1 MMTLIYIL
9 AGIVLLVIILGIIAP
24 KSYEVSRSISIEQN
38 IYKTFEYLKSLKSQ
52 DEWSPWGKRDPN
64 MKKEF
69 TGTDGEVGAIS
80 KWEGNKEVGSGE
92 QEVTNIVDKQLIESQ
107 LRFLKPF
114 KSTSDAYLKVIEIS
128 EGTRVTWG
136 FTGKNKFPMNIMMLF
151 MSMDKMIGKDF
162 EEGLQSLKEILE
174 K

>member
-1 MMTLIYIL
+1 MTLLYIL
-9 AGIVLLVIILGIIAP
+9 AGIVLLVIILGIVAP
-24 KSYEVSRSISIEQN
+24 KSYEVSRSIDVKQN

-92 QEVTNIVDKQLIESQ
+92 QEVTNIIDKQLIESQ

-114 KSTSDAYLKVIEIS
+114 ESTSDAYLKVIEIE

-162 EEGLQSLKEILE
+162 EEGLQSLKKILE